1 MTRPLH
7 IPQLSRASRV
17 ARARPKGDSQ
27 PAGRTGDPQRA
38 GRLAV
43 RRALLALLLVPA
55 LALSACSDNSH
66 TRVTTGTYAGESGQN
81 APYLNV
87 GPLIYEVQLSREL
100 NPYDVEDSSYL
111 DGLTPAQRKLAPG
124 EEWFGVFLQVY
135 NETSTTHL
143 AASNISISDTQEN
156 VYTPIVPAAT
166 NEFAYRGGLLAP
178 RGRIP
183 ALNTVAANGS
193 TQGSL
198 LLFKIKIVS
207 LDNRPLEI
215 KIIDPTDPSQTA
227 SAELD
232 V

>member
-7 IPQLSRASRV
+7 TSRLSRAKRRM
-17 ARARPKGDSQ
+17 RAR
-27 PAGRTGDPQRA
+27 RTGDPQRA
-38 GRLAV
+38 GRPVV

-66 TRVTTGTYAGESGQN
+66 TRVTTGTYAGESGAN

-100 NPYDVEDSSYL
+100 NPYDVEDASYL
-111 DGLTPAQRKLAPG
+111 SGLTPAQSKLAPG

-135 NETSTTHL
+135 NETSIPHP
-143 AASNISISDTQEN
+143 AATDISISDTQEN
-156 VYTPIVPAAT
+156 VYTPIVPVAT
-166 NEFAYRGGLLAP
+166 NEFAYRGGLLTAK
-178 RGRIP
+178 GRIP

-193 TQGSL
+193 TQGAL

-215 KIIDPTDPSQTA
+215 KIVDPADPAQTA